1 MPISVFEMGLD
12 RSSKTFGL
20 GKCGAFGDQSA
31 EKPWF
36 GDIMGVIKWDA
47 WEKYRG
53 VPETLC

>member
-1 MPISVFEMGLD
+1 MGLD